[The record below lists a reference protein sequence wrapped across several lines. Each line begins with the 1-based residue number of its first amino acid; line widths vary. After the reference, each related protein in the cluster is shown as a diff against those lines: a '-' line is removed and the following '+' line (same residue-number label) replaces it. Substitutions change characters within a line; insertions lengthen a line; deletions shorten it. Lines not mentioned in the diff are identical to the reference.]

1 VLSFSEIPPEF
12 ADFVKEKQQQLAF
25 NMLSSSA
32 VGVLGASL
40 AALVAGDASV
50 ELLVQ
55 ISQAQIPLLIL
66 TLIASVLSGKVDQKP
81 W

>member
-1 VLSFSEIPPEF
+1 
-12 ADFVKEKQQQLAF
+12 VKAKQRELAF

-32 VGVLGASL
+32 VGVVLANL

-55 ISQAQIPLLIL
+55 TSQAQIPLLIL
-66 TLIASVLSGKVDQKP
+66 TLIASVLSGKVENKP

>member
-1 VLSFSEIPPEF
+1 MLSFSEIPPEL
-12 ADFVKEKQQQLAF
+12 AEFVQAKQRQLAF

-32 VGVLGASL
+32 AGVLVANV
-40 AALVAGDASV
+40 AALIAGDASV

-55 ISQAQIPLLIL
+55 TSQLQIPLLIL
-66 TLIASVLSGKVDQKP
+66 TLIVSVLSGKVENKP

>member
-1 VLSFSEIPPEF
+1 MLSFSEIPAEF
-12 ADFVKEKQQQLAF
+12 ADFVRAKQRQLAF

-32 VGVLGASL
+32 AGVLLANL

-55 ISQAQIPLLIL
+55 TSQAQIPLLIL
-66 TLIASVLSGKVDQKP
+66 TLIASVLSGKVENKP

>member
-1 VLSFSEIPPEF
+1 VLSFSEIPAEF
-12 ADFVKEKQQQLAF
+12 AEFVQAKQKELAF

-32 VGVLGASL
+32 AGVLLANL

-55 ISQAQIPLLIL
+55 TSQAQIPLLIL
-66 TLIASVLSGKVDQKP
+66 TLIASVLSGKVENKP

>member
-1 VLSFSEIPPEF
+1 MLSFSEIPAEF
-12 ADFVKEKQQQLAF
+12 ADFVKAKQRELAF

-32 VGVLGASL
+32 IGVVLANL

-55 ISQAQIPLLIL
+55 TSQAQIPLLIL
-66 TLIASVLSGKVDQKP
+66 TLIASILSGKVENKP

>member
-1 VLSFSEIPPEF
+1 MLSFSEIPAEF
-12 ADFVKEKQQQLAF
+12 ADFVKAKQQELLF

-32 VGVLGASL
+32 VGVLCANL
-40 AALVAGDASV
+40 AALAAGDASA

-55 ISQAQIPLLIL
+55 TSEAQIPLLVL
-66 TLIASVLSGKVDQKP
+66 TLIASVLSGKVENKP

>member
-1 VLSFSEIPPEF
+1 
-12 ADFVKEKQQQLAF
+12 
-25 NMLSSSA
+25 MLSSSA
-32 VGVLGASL
+32 VGVVLANL

-55 ISQAQIPLLIL
+55 TCQLQIPLLIL
-66 TLIASVLSGKVDQKP
+66 TLIASVLSGKVENKP

>member
-12 ADFVKEKQQQLAF
+12 AEFVKAKQQQLAF

-32 VGVLGASL
+32 VGVLGANL

-55 ISQAQIPLLIL
+55 ISEAQIPLLIL
-66 TLIASVLSGKVDQKP
+66 TLVASVLSGKVDKKP